1 MVGFDGSTTIGEF
14 VQTLNQEIGC
24 RDVSQSGMALYSDDP
39 FQPEQRHLLLTDA
52 KVRGRGGGGRGRP
65 SGGVSG
71 GGGGQAGAGRRG
83 GEGGGTVGEW
93 RRFI

>member
-39 FQPEQRHLLLTDA
+39 FQPEQRHLLQKDA
-52 KVRGRGGGGRGRP
+52 KVRHGPRRDGRGRGGTRRRSGLGGDE
-65 SGGVSG
+65 
-71 GGGGQAGAGRRG
+71 AG
-83 GEGGGTVGEW
+83 GEYWALSVMVVCG
-93 RRFI
+93 FLC